1 MQEVRMAASRML
13 LWPGIHTEVGENAR
27 VLVPGVA
34 RAFVLTDRP
43 CLPIAQRVV
52 MSLQQ
57 ANFKVGGGAVPAG
70 KGPAKPATMK
80 DLEGRLARLGSGPAC
95 IVAVGGSSL
104 LHVAARL
111 SGQRPWIAIPTT
123 LRAQFDGSVGGSACP
138 QPGGG
143 WRTPALVLS
152 DPTLPAGLPLRD
164 YISGLADAVKC
175 GVVQDPDFFEFLE
188 SNAEAI
194 RARKAEVLEELVA
207 RAARVKAAA
216 VDSPSPGSGARATLR
231 YGHFVAGALERLAG
245 AAILHGEALA
255 VGMEAEMKISRSL
268 GWADEETAKAQN
280 RLIKALGLP
289 TRAKGV
295 PADRL
300 AAPLLAAK
308 LPGLDLPDELGHAR
322 GPAPLTQDLVRAA
335 VAAVT
340 K

>member
-1 MQEVRMAASRML
+1 MQEVRMAGSRML

-27 VLVPGVA
+27 VLVPGVTL
-34 RAFVLTDRP
+34 AFVLTDRP
-43 CLPIAQRVV
+43 CLPIAQRVA

-57 ANFKVGGGAVPAG
+57 AKFKVGGGAVPAS
-70 KGPAKPATMK
+70 KGPTKAPAMK
-80 DLEGRLARLGSGPAC
+80 DLEARLARLGSLPSC
-95 IVAVGGSSL
+95 IVAVGGTSL
-104 LHVAARL
+104 LHTAARL

-123 LRAQFDGSVGGSACP
+123 LRAQMDASVGGASCP
-138 QPGGG
+138 QPGGA

-152 DPTLPAGLPLRD
+152 DPTLPASLPLREFL
-164 YISGLADAVKC
+164 SGLADAVKC
-175 GVVQDPDFFEFLE
+175 GVVQDPDFFEFME
-188 SNAEAI
+188 SKAEAI
-194 RARKAEVLEELVA
+194 RSRNAETLEELVS
-207 RAARVKAAA
+207 RAVHVKTAA
-216 VDSPSPGSGARATLR
+216 VDSPSPGPGARATLR

-255 VGMEAEMKISRSL
+255 VGMEAEMKISQSL
-268 GWADEETAKAQN
+268 GWADPETAKSQN
-280 RLIKALGLP
+280 QLIKALGLP

-300 AAPLLAAK
+300 SAPLLAAK

-322 GPAPLTQDLVRAA
+322 GPAPLTPELVRAA